1 MAGLPDTPGFTSDLD
16 VTDLALLFISAAPL
30 IGILAFGPPLV
41 IAGFSIA
48 DAYHVPERHWSGPG
62 GWDSQDRR
70 AWTVGV
76 GGLLLQL
83 TVMAAL
89 VAA

>member
-1 MAGLPDTPGFTSDLD
+1 MTGDGPGHAHT
-16 VTDLALLFISAAPL
+16 TGA
-30 IGILAFGPPLV
+30 
-41 IAGFSIA
+41 
-48 DAYHVPERHWSGPG
+48 PERHWSGPG
-62 GWDSQDRR
+62 AWDSEDRR

-89 VAA
+89 VAV